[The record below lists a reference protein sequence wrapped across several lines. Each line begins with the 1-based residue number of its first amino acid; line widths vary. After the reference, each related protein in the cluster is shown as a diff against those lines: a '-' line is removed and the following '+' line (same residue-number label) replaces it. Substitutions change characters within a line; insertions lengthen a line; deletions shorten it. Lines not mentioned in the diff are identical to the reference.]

1 MWCWTEIWVISMDS
15 VLNIYIDRHRN
26 RHRCVKCW
34 EGEGVVCV
42 YMHRYMHFLAL
53 PAERGAIRNDI
64 STLMG
69 TSSAQIL
76 VSKHHPPIR
85 TRAPFRNDWFQSWGW
100 ESKRCTQKYLGPKS
114 KEMLKEWRGCVKR
127 AQEPTW
133 KCSYWQSEYQNT

>member
-1 MWCWTEIWVISMDS
+1 MDS
-15 VLNIYIDRHRN
+15 VFNIYIDRHRN

-34 EGEGVVCV
+34 GGEGVVCV

-64 STLMG
+64 STLVG

-85 TRAPFRNDWFQSWGW
+85 TRAPFRNDSFPPRAALSTRLYR
-100 ESKRCTQKYLGPKS
+100 SRCLIASFPEIYSCFTLLNFP
-114 KEMLKEWRGCVKR
+114 
-127 AQEPTW
+127 
-133 KCSYWQSEYQNT
+133 